1 MADYAAPLRDMRF
14 VLSEIVD
21 MGAIADLK
29 DFEAATPDVVD
40 AVLEE
45 AGKLASG
52 VMGPLNA
59 VGDEQGSRLENG
71 VVRTPDGFKEAYAT
85 YVDGGWCSLPFREEI
100 GGQGL
105 PFTLALAVSEMMTSA
120 NMAFSLCPMLT
131 QAAVLALESHGD
143 DHLRSIY
150 LAKLVSGEWSGTMNL
165 TEPQAGSDVGALTAK
180 AEPQPDGSYRITG
193 TKIFITYG
201 DHDMAENVIHMVL
214 ARTPGGPPGTKGISL
229 FLVPKILVNDDGSLG
244 ERNDLRPVSLEH
256 KLGIH
261 ASATAVMSFGDKEG
275 AVGWLLGE
283 EHKGMRCMFTM
294 MNHARLMVGLEG
306 LAIADRAYKHA
317 LAYAIERKQGTSSRT
332 PGGERAPIIDH
343 PDVRRMLL
351 TMKAQV
357 EAMRALALSAGE
369 AYDLAKH
376 HTDSEVREQNQGLVD
391 LLTPVVKAWST
402 DLGVEMASLGVQI
415 HGGMGFIE
423 GKSVV

>member
-1 MADYAAPLRDMRF
+1 
-14 VLSEIVD
+14 
-21 MGAIADLK
+21 
-29 DFEAATPDVVD
+29 
-40 AVLEE
+40 
-45 AGKLASG
+45 
-52 VMGPLNA
+52 
-59 VGDEQGSRLENG
+59 
-71 VVRTPDGFKEAYAT
+71 
-85 YVDGGWCSLPFREEI
+85 
-100 GGQGL
+100 
-105 PFTLALAVSEMMTSA
+105 
-120 NMAFSLCPMLT
+120 MLT
-131 QAAVLALESHGD
+131 QATVLALESHAD
-143 DHLRSIY
+143 DHLKSIY
-150 LAKLVSGEWSGTMNL
+150 LAKLVSGEWAGTMNL

-180 AEPQPDGSYRITG
+180 AEPQPDGSYRIKG

-201 DHDMAENVIHMVL
+201 DHDMAENIIHMVL

-229 FLVPKILVNDDGSLG
+229 FLVPKYFVNEDGSLG
-244 ERNDLRPVSLEH
+244 DRNDLRPVSLEH

-261 ASATAVMSFGDKEG
+261 ASATAVMAFGDNEG

-317 LAYAIERKQGTSSRT
+317 LAYAIDRKQGRSSRT
-332 PGGERAPIIDH
+332 PKGERTAIIDH

-369 AYDLAKH
+369 AYDLAANH
-376 HTDSEVREQNQGLVD
+376 PDTDVRERNQGLVD

-402 DLGVEMASLGVQI
+402 DLGVELNAFCESVSGNPYITVDTEFIRERTYWPKLCLVQVAV
-415 HGGMGFIE
+415 E
-423 GKSVV
+423 GKAAAIDALSPGALLSPFAKAWMFDKLS